1 MIFPL
6 TSVEIIRNNRRIIFV
21 DYNIKEGASTIVKSR
36 FGSCAKS
43 VNIESVGITAIRFIF
58 HSVLPKS
65 FDIIDEFALLV
76 SFFIMRVSIR
86 LLVPCLDEL
95 LEKSLPDS
103 VEREIEGIVLSFDGV
118 SEPHHLRTRRIG
130 NNYAIEIHIRMDGN
144 ISLHKAHET
153 ATGIEH
159 RLKEKFG
166 EDTHVGIHV
175 EPVK

>member
-65 FDIIDEFALLV
+65 FDIIDEFALLTFCV
-76 SFFIMRVSIR
+76 SLAANDNNHIFRVAACFWM
-86 LLVPCLDEL
+86 V
-95 LEKSLPDS
+95 
-103 VEREIEGIVLSFDGV
+103 
-118 SEPHHLRTRRIG
+118 
-130 NNYAIEIHIRMDGN
+130 
-144 ISLHKAHET
+144 
-153 ATGIEH
+153 
-159 RLKEKFG
+159 
-166 EDTHVGIHV
+166 
-175 EPVK
+175 